1 MNVFATPNEKK
12 EEHYWKLKR
21 AGAGYVY
28 VENLKNGHVLDIMG
42 SGTGNGTNLIVYNR
56 TGTTN
61 QKFKIQKLKKEIHI
75 STIVSEPRPQ

>member
-1 MNVFATPNEKK
+1 
-12 EEHYWKLKR
+12 
-21 AGAGYVY
+21 
-28 VENLKNGHVLDIMG
+28 MG